1 MTQPNF
7 RALCAELVNELHG
20 YKALHPEHGTDL
32 IDSACRQLVTPPPE
46 APTVPWADVQV
57 ATEKAFQFWWDNEGS
72 GMPPKHDEE
81 ISAYAERISKLAWS
95 NGAYVA
101 CARWGR

>member
-1 MTQPNF
+1 MTTTPDF
-7 RALCAELVNELHG
+7 RALGAKIVELWDADCDIDVEINELRELL
-20 YKALHPEHGTDL
+20 A
-32 IDSACRQLVTPPPE
+32 TPPPE
-46 APTVPWADVQV
+46 PPTVPWADVQV

-101 CARWGR
+101 CARLGL